1 MEDYNYLMQRF
12 ESWLEE
18 LLLRGLSQFSTR
30 DLDVLQPLAEES
42 LQLQMTF
49 LHELVEHVI
58 REGRRV
64 ALGEGDED
72 VLFYQFCRLT
82 QYVQLS
88 IKQDS
93 V

>member
-12 ESWLEE
+12 ESWSEE
-18 LLLRGLSQFSTR
+18 LLLRGLSQFGTR

-42 LQLQMTF
+42 LQLQMVF
-49 LHELVEHVI
+49 LHELVDHVI
-58 REGRRV
+58 QEGRRV

-72 VLFYQFCRLT
+72 VLLFQFCRLT

-88 IKQDS
+88 SKQDTP
-93 V
+93 